1 MTDRAWYPLYEA
13 LVDLGVP
20 AMVHVSASCNPH
32 FHTTGAHYI
41 NADTT
46 AFMQLMMGDVFR
58 DFPTLRLVIPHGG
71 GAVPYH
77 WGRYRGLAL
86 ANDRPPLADL
96 IRDHV
101 YFDTCV
107 YHQPGIDLLAR
118 VIPVD
123 NILFASEMLGAVKGT
138 DPESGHAFDD
148 TRRYVEALPL
158 SPADKEKIFSGNAKR
173 VYPGLAQVLAR
184 RESKSGAA

>member
-1 MTDRAWYPLYEA
+1 
-13 LVDLGVP
+13 
-20 AMVHVSASCNPH
+20 
-32 FHTTGAHYI
+32 
-41 NADTT
+41 
-46 AFMQLMMGDVFR
+46 MQLVEGDLFGR
-58 DFPTLRLVIPHGG
+58 FPTLRLVIPHGG

-101 YFDTCV
+101 FFDTCV

-123 NILFASEMLGAVKGT
+123 NILFASEMLGAVKGI

-158 SPADKEKIFSGNAKR
+158 PPADKEKIFSGNAKR
-173 VYPGLAQVLAR
+173 VYPGLADVLAR
-184 RESKSGAA
+184 GASAPGAA